1 MGLYFGQELI
11 SLRCFA
17 QIVKQ
22 LPNIITLSRV
32 VVLALVAWLVTETW
46 DGAATLV
53 FFFLLYGAISDFVDG
68 YLARKYE
75 VVSNFGKIMDAL
87 VDKVMVLGSLVLLI
101 WKGLLFPAWFAWFL
115 PAWLGPERVAIVLVT
130 LISVREIG
138 ITLMRLVAAR
148 KGIVLA
154 AEKSGKRK
162 AIWQITSICVLF
174 AQPMFAL
181 DVSAWTGWSLQLW
194 SDFVWVNGLLYFFL
208 AAYLTI
214 VSGAMYFGRYWKAVL
229 APAPKK
235 AA

>member
-1 MGLYFGQELI
+1 M
-11 SLRCFA
+11 
-17 QIVKQ
+17 KHQ

-32 VVLALVAWLVTETW
+32 VVLALVAGLVGASWT
-46 DGAATLV
+46 GAATLV
-53 FFFLLYGAISDFVDG
+53 FFLLLYGAISDFVDG
-68 YLARKYE
+68 YLARKYGAI
-75 VVSNFGKIMDAL
+75 SNFGKIMDAL
-87 VDKVMVLGSLVLLI
+87 VDKVMVLGSLALLI
-101 WKGLLFPAWFAWFL
+101 WKGLLFPEWWDVILPTWF
-115 PAWLGPERVAIVLVT
+115 GPRALAVTLVT

-138 ITLMRLVAAR
+138 ITLMRLIAAR

-181 DVSAWTGWSLQLW
+181 DVEAWTGWDLSLW

-214 VSGAMYFGRYWKAVL
+214 VSGAAYFGRYWKAVL
-229 APAPKK
+229 APAPAKT
-235 AA
+235 A